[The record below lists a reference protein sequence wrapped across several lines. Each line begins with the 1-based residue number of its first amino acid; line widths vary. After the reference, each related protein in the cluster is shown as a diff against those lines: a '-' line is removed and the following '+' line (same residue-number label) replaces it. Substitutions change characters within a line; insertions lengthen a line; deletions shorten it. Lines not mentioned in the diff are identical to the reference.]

1 MRRAAIPVAAP
12 QPRVA
17 TPSVSGGDLA
27 LFALPQDTTGRMVV
41 VLPLLLAADLLA
53 PWIVLG
59 DARVSPVRAGL
70 LVLLAALPF
79 ALIAL
84 MAVYLPLRQRPILA
98 AIPLVVSALALGGGL
113 ILLLLVGPFG
123 GRIMSVISAG
133 TLVRLNVFIVTG
145 TQTPIPGPLPL
156 APDIGLYA
164 FIVGGVALVIAN
176 YRRLEALIASQYTVS
191 APATSSAVTS
201 ASGEQESGVTPNQ
214 AEAVAPTPSARMP
227 ATPLPGTPGWNEAPE
242 LPVIVRNGPPI
253 RGLRRVDPRS

>member
-1 MRRAAIPVAAP
+1 VAA
-12 QPRVA
+12 
-17 TPSVSGGDLA
+17 PSVSGGDLA

-59 DARVSPVRAGL
+59 DARVSPMRAGL
-70 LVLLAALPF
+70 LALVAALPF

-84 MAVYLPLRQRPILA
+84 MAVYLPFRQRPILA

-113 ILLLLVGPFG
+113 ILLLIVGPLG

-133 TLVRLNVFIVTG
+133 TLARLNVFIVTG

-164 FIVGGVALVIAN
+164 FIAGAVALVIAS
-176 YRRLEALIASQYTVS
+176 YRRLEALIASQYSVS
-191 APATSSAVTS
+191 TPAASPTVTS
-201 ASGEQESGVTPNQ
+201 ASGEQGSRVTANQ
-214 AEAVAPTPSARMP
+214 TEAVAPSSSAPEARPTQSRTPAP
-227 ATPLPGTPGWNEAPE
+227 GTPLPGTPGWNEAPD